1 LQSNPSSIPR
11 QKVQDYGVHCNDY
24 YSLTVSIFKSNG
36 NMRLLEALSKK
47 YWIQALAS
55 EAHLSKKEVF
65 SNQVTDFSEK
75 IGEASI
81 SRGMSIE
88 SSEMDSNS
96 DLRKECV
103 RLDSEC
109 SHTLITQ
116 ILKKYITHLP

>member
-1 LQSNPSSIPR
+1 
-11 QKVQDYGVHCNDY
+11 
-24 YSLTVSIFKSNG
+24 
-36 NMRLLEALSKK
+36 MRLLEALSKK

-55 EAHLSKKEVF
+55 ETHLSKKEVF

-75 IGEASI
+75 VGEASL
-81 SRGMSIE
+81 SRGMVE
-88 SSEMDSNS
+88 NAEMDSNN

-116 ILKKYITHLP
+116 ILKKYITQLT